1 MSDEVLQKII
11 TWYSWSLHEK
21 GKTVKVAEEGSV
33 ADAVDKLASLLPD
46 FL

>member
-21 GKTVKVAEEGSV
+21 GKTVKVAEGSV